1 MYRTVQMSSCISAQ
15 GELVETLGN
24 GEILVRDGDTVYKG
38 RPVVP
43 PGRPRTAP
51 LPPLAA
57 AGEFP
62 AQPYPG
68 AGKGA
73 PNLSNC

>member
-43 PGRPRTAP
+43 PGKPRTAP
-51 LPPLAA
+51 LKSLAA
-57 AGEFP
+57 AREV
-62 AQPYPG
+62 ADQ
-68 AGKGA
+68 
-73 PNLSNC
+73 S